1 MAFTYTDSAK
11 RTVRTGKAFKV
22 TVTAAVEI
30 GDTLALYN
38 TDASAS
44 HQLATTALKAV
55 AVALQAGA
63 AGAEISAASWAVLG
77 TKTSVGTGG
86 IATPAYFAASTDFLG
101 ASLYQ
106 GAAGKPSSTAG
117 IRIGTLIARDKI
129 LVDPNAFG
137 DDVGNTITDPADA
150 GAIPVGEGSGSVS
163 LVSAGAET
171 RTIADP
177 AFTGQILNLG
187 FKTDGGDCVVT
198 TASPVNQTGNNT
210 LTFADVGDNIV
221 LIGSPDGADIEWRVL
236 ANDGVGLTT
245 V

>member
-1 MAFTYTDSAK
+1 VAFTYTDSGK
-11 RTVRTGKAFKV
+11 RTVRSGKALKV
-22 TVTAAVEI
+22 TVLAAVEI
-30 GDTLALYN
+30 GDILAPYN
-38 TDASAS
+38 VNASAS
-44 HQLATTALKAV
+44 HQLATTALKGRL
-55 AVALQAGA
+55 VALQSGV

-77 TKTSVGTGG
+77 TETSVATGG

-106 GAAGKPSSTAG
+106 GAAGKPSSTPG
-117 IRIGTLIARDKI
+117 LRVGTLLSRTEI
-129 LVDPNAFG
+129 LVDPNAYG
-137 DDVGNTITDPADA
+137 EDVGNPIADPADA
-150 GAIPVGEGSGSVS
+150 GAIPVGEGSGSVP

-177 AFTGQILNLG
+177 VYAGQILNLG
-187 FKTDGGDCVVT
+187 FHTDGGDCVVT